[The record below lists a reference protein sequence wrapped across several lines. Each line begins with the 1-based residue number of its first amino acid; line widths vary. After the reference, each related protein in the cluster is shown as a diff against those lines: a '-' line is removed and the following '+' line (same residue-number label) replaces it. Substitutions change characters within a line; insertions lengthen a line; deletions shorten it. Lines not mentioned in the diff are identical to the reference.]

1 MIGSLNVKSGVLFVL
16 MFHYSVNC
24 PSSFFFPM
32 CVFNIF
38 LETIGNNYE
47 SCQNIQIELN
57 QMN

>member
-38 LETIGNNYE
+38 LETI
-47 SCQNIQIELN
+47 
-57 QMN
+57 MNPVKIFK